1 MHLLLARRTA
11 VERGTQKVRKAVK
24 RGVEIVDIDEFVKGC
39 VERGKV
45 YSEVPGDMNLTE
57 RAREVAESKKKEKEV
72 GDNDNGDHN
81 LSNEDSKNA
90 FLVRDIDGNLVDP
103 DAEGWSEPVQLDCC
117 CVCHENNPPNTITD
131 CEWCKTCNINLAL
144 KKLAMVKK

>member
-1 MHLLLARRTA
+1 MTIFESEESLRQVQLAATRVEERKMEQARRRDA
-11 VERGTQKVRKAVK
+11 ARFK
-24 RGVEIVDIDEFVKGC
+24 REENTK
-39 VERGKV
+39 
-45 YSEVPGDMNLTE
+45 L
-57 RAREVAESKKKEKEV
+57 VAESKKKEKEV

-81 LSNEDSKNA
+81 LSNDDSKNA